1 MADALPGQALART
14 RRLATAVLAAL
25 AAVFL
30 ATHLVADA
38 PAWVR
43 LVRAMAEAGMVG
55 GLADWF
61 AVTAL
66 FRHPLGIP
74 IPHTAL
80 LPRNQARAARNV
92 GRFFDTHFLEP
103 TQLEARI
110 LALGPSRFLAEW
122 LSRPDNARL
131 LAREL
136 SHLVRALVS
145 HDPPPRALARGR
157 KWLREQAAE
166 LGSDAVIADRIAE
179 LVKAGIRGG
188 IVDEVLALI
197 RRTVEENRED
207 AVSLV
212 KDRSRWWIAE
222 SIDREVAYLVVSG
235 VLSVLD
241 QLLAKGSRLRSG
253 FDGAFDRMVETLAA
267 EGALARAVTEAR
279 QHMIRSGAFDAA
291 LASLAE
297 EIRTRTAARLA
308 EDPDAF
314 VDPIAELIR
323 GFATGTLADPAA
335 QATLDVRLAEI
346 AARVI
351 GEARPAIAAYVTD
364 VIAGWEP
371 EELTARFEAEI
382 GPDLQF
388 IRINGAI
395 LGALIGGLL
404 FGLNALLG

>member
-1 MADALPGQALART
+1 
-14 RRLATAVLAAL
+14 
-25 AAVFL
+25 
-30 ATHLVADA
+30 
-38 PAWVR
+38 
-43 LVRAMAEAGMVG
+43 
-55 GLADWF
+55 
-61 AVTAL
+61 
-66 FRHPLGIP
+66 
-74 IPHTAL
+74 
-80 LPRNQARAARNV
+80 
-92 GRFFDTHFLEP
+92 
-103 TQLEARI
+103 
-110 LALGPSRFLAEW
+110 
-122 LSRPDNARL
+122 
-131 LAREL
+131 
-136 SHLVRALVS
+136 
-145 HDPPPRALARGR
+145 
-157 KWLREQAAE
+157 
-166 LGSDAVIADRIAE
+166 
-179 LVKAGIRGG
+179 
-188 IVDEVLALI
+188 
-197 RRTVEENRED
+197 
-207 AVSLV
+207 
-212 KDRSRWWIAE
+212 
-222 SIDREVAYLVVSG
+222 
-235 VLSVLD
+235 
-241 QLLAKGSRLRSG
+241 
-253 FDGAFDRMVETLAA
+253 MVETLAA

-382 GPDLQF
+382 GTDLQF